1 MTDTDA
7 LKLIQQ
13 ALHEVDP
20 ARAAQWDDLDLN
32 ASIESLGLDSVRL
45 MEMVGAIEEAADVT
59 FPDEALPKLN
69 SLADLARLVREA

>member
-1 MTDTDA
+1 MSDDA
-7 LKLIQQ
+7 LTLIRN
-13 ALHEVDP
+13 ALNEVDP
-20 ARAAQWDDLDLN
+20 GRAAEWGALDLE

-69 SLADLARLVREA
+69 SLGDLARLIREA

>member
-1 MTDTDA
+1 MSDDA
-7 LKLIQQ
+7 LSLIRN

-20 ARAAQWDDLDLN
+20 GRAAEWDTLDLE

-69 SLADLARLVREA
+69 SLGDLARLIREA

>member
-1 MTDTDA
+1 MSDNA
-7 LKLIQQ
+7 LALIRN
-13 ALHEVDP
+13 ALNEVDP
-20 ARAAQWDDLDLN
+20 GRATEWDALDLD

-69 SLADLARLVREA
+69 SLGDLARLIREA